1 MDAILSKTSVDLQF
15 AQIGWVVKDL
25 KAALEFFSQAL
36 GAKNFS
42 KPQIIRAQDFDGTWY
57 GEPCIAETLVSM
69 AYTNGTFIELIQ
81 PLSGRSMFHDYLEKN
96 PAGGVQHVAYSTS
109 ITNLDKVISELE
121 AKGYPV
127 IATYDTSIAKIIFVD
142 SYKDV
147 GVVTEIMG
155 ITEEGKK
162 AVEKMKN

>member
-57 GEPCIAETLVSM
+57 GEPSIAETLVSM

-81 PLSGRSMFHDYLEKN
+81 PLSGHSMFHDYLEKN

-121 AKGYPV
+121 AK
-127 IATYDTSIAKIIFVD
+127 
-142 SYKDV
+142 
-147 GVVTEIMG
+147 
-155 ITEEGKK
+155 
-162 AVEKMKN
+162 